1 MGIHPR
7 STTIASPLLMTSGV
21 RTWFPS
27 TSSERPR
34 PYSTTSRGASYV
46 PDTSTRRYLTA
57 SGPTVPPGGS
67 SRAIGTGL
75 VWRPRSSAA
84 TNSFRCWSRES
95 CQKPSRTKTPAITTT
110 RSSSRSEPRPGRR
123 TRDIRPGSIVWNFD
137 AKDGR
142 EGERLGG
149 AGPRA
154 RFGGRFRYPSRA
166 MRGMER
172 LLELQEIDRD
182 IARLTSRRRALESG
196 EELTVARAE
205 ADVAETSFGEL
216 RLALDALGREQQRLE
231 HAIESLEAKIAAEDK
246 RLYDGSVANAKELES
261 LHHEVENLKARR
273 FEREDELLVVLEQRE
288 SLEAQ
293 AKQREAVANDMRDR
307 ADAVISEAAAELVD
321 VKQELQ
327 RKESEREAMI
337 PQFDPEV
344 LELYEDLRAQKK
356 GIGATRLVDGVCQ
369 ACHEQLSAME
379 LDKLKRT
386 DGVMRC

>member
-1 MGIHPR
+1 
-7 STTIASPLLMTSGV
+7 
-21 RTWFPS
+21 
-27 TSSERPR
+27 
-34 PYSTTSRGASYV
+34 
-46 PDTSTRRYLTA
+46 
-57 SGPTVPPGGS
+57 
-67 SRAIGTGL
+67 
-75 VWRPRSSAA
+75 
-84 TNSFRCWSRES
+84 
-95 CQKPSRTKTPAITTT
+95 
-110 RSSSRSEPRPGRR
+110 
-123 TRDIRPGSIVWNFD
+123 
-137 AKDGR
+137 
-142 EGERLGG
+142 
-149 AGPRA
+149 
-154 RFGGRFRYPSRA
+154 

-261 LHHEVENLKARR
+261 LQHEVENLKARR

-337 PQFDPEV
+337 PQFDPEL

-386 DGVMRC
+386 DGVMRCEYCRRILVP